1 MSLKKH
7 ITFIVNPISGTHNKD
22 AILQLIDKKLD
33 RSPYDYDI
41 RKTEYAG
48 HATQIAD

>member
-22 AILQLIDKKLD
+22 AILRLIENL
-33 RSPYDYDI
+33 
-41 RKTEYAG
+41 TA
-48 HATQIAD
+48 HAMTTISVRRNMPVMPH